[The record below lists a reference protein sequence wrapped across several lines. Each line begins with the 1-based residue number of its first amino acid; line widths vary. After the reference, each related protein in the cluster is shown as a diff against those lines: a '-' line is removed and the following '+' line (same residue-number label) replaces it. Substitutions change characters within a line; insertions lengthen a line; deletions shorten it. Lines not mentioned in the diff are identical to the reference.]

1 MKQVV
6 RVLALFLIAISF
18 SGCLSSLNPFKS
30 TTFVV
35 NEGYLSIGKLNENI
49 AKQMPLSQKVDTNE
63 IKIVNTKIYAANDKK
78 HLIVESD
85 FIFTSF
91 EIPEGTPVIAKFQAD
106 LTYNPQTKEF
116 KLDNLKLID
125 IKFLKEELLEYVSP
139 LQKRF
144 IVDTLQYLL
153 KKIVLHKSLK
163 QLRTIKS
170 IEAQNGKIKVIF
182 N

>member
-1 MKQVV
+1 MKWFVK
-6 RVLALFLIAISF
+6 ALMVILIVSL
-18 SGCLSSLNPFKS
+18 SGCLSPLSPFKS
-30 TTFVV
+30 HTFVV
-35 NEGYLSIGKLNENI
+35 NEGYLSLGKLNENI
-49 AKQMPLSQKVDTNE
+49 AKQMPLSQKVETNE
-63 IKIVNTKIYAANDKK
+63 VKIVNTKIYAANDKK

-91 EIPEGTPVIAKFQAD
+91 EIPEGTPVIAKFKAD
-106 LTYNPQTKEF
+106 ITYNPQSKEF
-116 KLDNLKLID
+116 RFAHLDLVD

-144 IVDTLQYLL
+144 IVDTLKYLL
-153 KKIVLHKSLK
+153 KKIVLHKSVK

-170 IEAQNGKIKVIF
+170 IEVENGKIKVVF